1 MQVGTRADR
10 DGTARGGPSHAGGGL
25 NSARRTA
32 EEVFVRSLALI
43 VLLAAGCHAVPAG
56 TPGAYGEERWVAA
69 DGSFGL
75 EFLSPPWSV
84 AIEQPERLELEIPP
98 EIFGVALDGTSP
110 SHAFQ
115 VGHVD
120 GLEGL
125 DEFTSE
131 DDEGDTDG
139 VWDTDTDGLPEDS
152 DVDLGGL
159 PEALVGLDLRDPYA
173 VARAELDVLI
183 NRHDAQLDFGVSDF
197 VMPTG
202 VRAVEFQVQMS
213 PGFFVRAFY
222 VDARPSLV
230 RATFVSLFDLDT
242 EDIST
247 MARSLDTVD
256 PEANR

>member
-1 MQVGTRADR
+1 M
-10 DGTARGGPSHAGGGL
+10 
-25 NSARRTA
+25 RT
-32 EEVFVRSLALI
+32 LALI

-56 TPGAYGEERWVAA
+56 DPGAYGEQRWVAA
-69 DGSFGL
+69 DGSFGV

-84 AIEQPERLELEIPP
+84 AVEEAGRLELEIPP

-120 GLEGL
+120 ALEGL
-125 DEFTSE
+125 EEFTS
-131 DDEGDTDG
+131 DDDDGETDG
-139 VWDTDTDGLPEDS
+139 GSGTDTDGMSLDPE
-152 DVDLGGL
+152 VDLGGL
-159 PEALVGLDLRDPYA
+159 PESLVGLDLRDPYA

-183 NRHDAQLDFGVSDF
+183 EERDAQLDYGVSDF

-213 PGFFVRAFY
+213 PGFFVRALY

-242 EDIST
+242 EDIAT
-247 MARSLDTVD
+247 MARSLDTVE
-256 PEANR
+256 PEVR

>member
-1 MQVGTRADR
+1 MSQLR
-10 DGTARGGPSHAGGGL
+10 HAL
-25 NSARRTA
+25 NSGPLGDEGLLVRTL
-32 EEVFVRSLALI
+32 VLI
-43 VLLAAGCHAVPAG
+43 VLLVVGCHAVPAG
-56 TPGAYGEERWVAA
+56 SEGAYGQVRWVAA
-69 DGSFGL
+69 DGSFGV

-84 AIEQPERLELEIPP
+84 AEQDPERLDLEIPP
-98 EIFGVALDGTSP
+98 EVLGVALDGTAP

-115 VGHVD
+115 AGHVD
-120 GLEGL
+120 ALEGL
-125 DEFTSE
+125 DEFTAE

-139 VWDTDTDGLPEDS
+139 GLDTDTDGVLSEP

-159 PEALVGLDLRDPYA
+159 PESLVGLDLRDPYA
-173 VARAELDVLI
+173 VARAELEVLI
-183 NRHDAQLDFGVSDF
+183 EENDAQLDYGVSDF

-222 VDARPSLV
+222 IDARPTLV

-256 PEANR
+256 PGSR

>member
-1 MQVGTRADR
+1 M
-10 DGTARGGPSHAGGGL
+10 
-25 NSARRTA
+25 RT
-32 EEVFVRSLALI
+32 FALI

-69 DGSFGL
+69 DGSFGV

-84 AIEQPERLELEIPP
+84 AIEESGRLELEIPP

-125 DEFTSE
+125 DEFTS
-131 DDEGDTDG
+131 DDDDGDTDG
-139 VWDTDTDGLPEDS
+139 GWETDTDGLPVDPE
-152 DVDLGGL
+152 VDLGGL
-159 PEALVGLDLRDPYA
+159 PESLVGLDLRDPYA

-183 NRHDAQLDFGVSDF
+183 EEHDAQLDYGVSDF

-242 EDIST
+242 EDIAT

-256 PEANR
+256 PEVR

>member
-1 MQVGTRADR
+1 MRA
-10 DGTARGGPSHAGGGL
+10 
-25 NSARRTA
+25 
-32 EEVFVRSLALI
+32 LALL
-43 VLLAAGCHAVPAG
+43 VLLATGCHAVPAG
-56 TPGAYGEERWVAA
+56 TPGAYGQQRWVAA
-69 DGSFGL
+69 DGSFGV
-75 EFLSPPWSV
+75 EFLNPPWSI
-84 AIEQPERLELEIPP
+84 AIEDSGRLELEIPP

-131 DDEGDTDG
+131 DDDEGDTDG
-139 VWDTDTDGLPEDS
+139 SGDTDTDTDDMPLDP

-159 PEALVGLDLRDPYA
+159 PESLVGLDLRDPYA

-183 NRHDAQLDFGVSDF
+183 EEHDAQLDYGVSDF

-242 EDIST
+242 EDIAT

-256 PEANR
+256 PEGR